1 MKVCGVVPDP
11 ISYGQKLV
19 LQRLPW
25 LTLTLA
31 LAKVL

>member
-19 LQRLPW
+19 LQHLP
-25 LTLTLA
+25 LFTLTLA